1 MSKYY
6 VLVAGNGKSSRENI
20 EALID
25 DYLYSKGDAGV
36 VVLAFDKEP
45 SIGQIYAAQFAK
57 DKNKDI
63 VIFCSTGASTTS
75 LPSASISERE
85 DFLTSTID
93 FLKGEDSTAFL
104 LWDDTDDAS
113 AEALK
118 ALTDVGIT
126 CMDLTN
132 GLLPLEVVEGAP
144 TFEVPEMPQQEML
157 LDVEVEEEEDDEV
170 EEDEDEEGEENE
182 EMENFLYEAVYPF
195 ADVLADAFAEALIER
210 LSAVFVMKESE

>member
-1 MSKYY
+1 VSKYY

-157 LDVEVEEEEDDEV
+157 LDVEVEEEDDEV

>member
-157 LDVEVEEEEDDEV
+157 LDVEVEEEDDEV

>member
-20 EALID
+20 EGLID
-25 DYLYSKGDAGV
+25 DYLYSKGEAGV

-85 DFLTSTID
+85 DFLTSTVD

-113 AEALK
+113 AEALR

-144 TFEVPEMPQQEML
+144 TLEVPEMPQQEML
-157 LDVEVEEEEDDEV
+157 LDVEVEEEDDEV
-170 EEDEDEEGEENE
+170 EEDEDEEGEEDE
-182 EMENFLYEAVYPF
+182 EMENSLYEAVYPF